1 MENNSIRA
9 ISSIITKSTGMVKL
23 SFRAVTPTFS
33 SSDVLTPYLPT
44 LLLLRDSIC
53 ARIPSSPDLK
63 SNIENPMRL
72 PFSLISVVR
81 HPPALNPR
89 ISSSFFILSNIVVFP
104 IPGDPVTRK
113 FFILEPNHVTYR
125 DLSVVVLRT
134 FGASKTHEL
143 TISEPLT
150 GTGIR
155 GIRYALEIP
164 RIRKIIIGDH
174 DLASIELAQ
183 RNISRNN
190 VEEKVVLRHM
200 DANLL
205 LNKLAVGK
213 ERVDVVDIDP
223 YGAPT
228 PFLDSAARAINKRNG
243 LLCVTAT
250 DMPNLVGIKK
260 ETCMRKY
267 GSVPVKT
274 MYAHEIA
281 MRILISSSVLAVTRQ
296 GHGARPILAHSTDHY
311 VRVYIEILR
320 GKEKAKQTMSK
331 LGYMTHCMECFERK
345 VATLFE
351 PKDKVCLECG
361 TTLQSAGPL
370 WIDELADREFVRK
383 CIDEIKTLSLGKK
396 EEVLKLLH
404 QIHDELEIA
413 PAFYDLHI
421 LTKKLRMG
429 SPPLASIINDLKN
442 QGYRAS
448 RTHFKGTG
456 FRTNAPTREVLEII
470 QQYSV

>member
-1 MENNSIRA
+1 MREGKAEIM
-9 ISSIITKSTGMVKL
+9 I
-23 SFRAVTPTFS
+23 
-33 SSDVLTPYLPT
+33 
-44 LLLLRDSIC
+44 
-53 ARIPSSPDLK
+53 PDLAK
-63 SNIENPMRL
+63 HLGQNMHQVSSKRL
-72 PFSLISVVR
+72 PVFY
-81 HPPALNPR
+81 NPR
-89 ISSSFFILSNIVVFP
+89 MEFN
-104 IPGDPVTRK
+104 
-113 FFILEPNHVTYR
+113 R

-134 FGASKTHEL
+134 FGNSRKHEL

-164 RIRKIIIGDH
+164 RIRNVIIGDR
-174 DLASIELAQ
+174 DLASVDLAQ
-183 RNISRNN
+183 RNIARNN
-190 VEEKVVLRHM
+190 VEDKVVLHHM

-205 LNKLAVGK
+205 LSNIAVGK
-213 ERVDVVDIDP
+213 ERIDVVDIDP

-243 LLCVTAT
+243 LLCLTAT

-267 GSVPVKT
+267 GAVPVKT
-274 MYAHEIA
+274 MYAHETA
-281 MRILISSSVLAVTRQ
+281 VRILISSSVLAVTRQ

-311 VRVYIEILR
+311 VRVYVEIIR

-331 LGYMTHCMECFERK
+331 LGYLTYCAECFERK

-351 PKDKVCLECG
+351 PKEEVCSECG

-383 CIDEIKTLSLGKK
+383 CIDETKTLSLCKK
-396 EEVLKLLH
+396 EEVIKLLH
-404 QIHDELEIA
+404 KINDELEIA
-413 PAFYDLHI
+413 PTFYDLHI

-429 SPPLASIINDLKN
+429 SPPLVSILSDLKN
-442 QGYRAS
+442 RGYRAS

-456 FRTNAPTREVLEII
+456 FRTNAPAQKVLDII
-470 QQYSV
+470 QQYSA